1 MLPPVQRPRARSL
14 TPALLGYC
22 KRMSAKGDVAV
33 RRRIRP
39 GRAVMDAVLRAA
51 PQLRPAVEK
60 LAWRVFYE
68 VVALRGG
75 EHATTFVNYGFAGSE
90 ETSDRGDHSRFGLAL
105 YGAVAG
111 AHDIAGKDVL
121 EVGCGRGE
129 GSAFVFERF
138 RPRSLAGV
146 DLARAA
152 IRHCRRRHGRPG
164 LTFRAGDAEKL
175 PFPDATFEVVLNV
188 ESSHCYPH
196 MSKFLSEVHRVL
208 KPGGLL
214 LYADFRPTAPAPAG
228 EVAKDDIG
236 ELLRQLA
243 GAGLKTV
250 EEEDIT
256 SEVLRALSLSTPA
269 VLAHIERNTP
279 RAFRQQ
285 SIDYSGVEGSLR
297 FREFEDGELTY
308 RRFVLEKT

>member
-1 MLPPVQRPRARSL
+1 
-14 TPALLGYC
+14 
-22 KRMSAKGDVAV
+22 MSAKADVAS

-39 GRAVMDAVLRAA
+39 ARAVIDAALRAA

-75 EHATTFVNYGFAGSE
+75 THATTFVNYGFAGPE
-90 ETSDRGDHSRFGLAL
+90 ETSDGGDDSRFGLGL
-105 YGAVAG
+105 YAAVAG
-111 AHDIAGKDVL
+111 ARDIAGKDVL

-129 GSAFVFERF
+129 GSASVFERF
-138 RPRSLAGV
+138 RPHSLVGL

-152 IRHCRRRHGRPG
+152 IRHCRRSHDRPG
-164 LTFRAGDAEKL
+164 LSFVAGDSEDL
-175 PFPDATFEVVLNV
+175 PFPNASFEVVLNV

-196 MSKFLSEVHRVL
+196 MSRFLSEVHRVL

-214 LYADFRPTAPAPAG
+214 LYADFRPTEPAPAG
-228 EVAKDDIG
+228 AVAKDDIA
-236 ELLRQLA
+236 ELLRQMA
-243 GAGLKTV
+243 GAGLKIV

-256 SEVLRALSLSTPA
+256 SEVMRALSLSTPT

-308 RRFVLEKT
+308 RRFVLEKA

>member
-1 MLPPVQRPRARSL
+1 
-14 TPALLGYC
+14 
-22 KRMSAKGDVAV
+22 MSAKADGAS

-39 GRAVMDAVLRAA
+39 GRAVVDAVLRLV

-68 VVALRGG
+68 VVALRGA
-75 EHATTFVNYGFAGSE
+75 EHATTFVNYGFAGPE
-90 ETSDRGDHSRFGLAL
+90 ETSDGGDDSRFGLEL
-105 YGAVAG
+105 YAAVAG
-111 AHDIAGKDVL
+111 ARDISGKDVL

-152 IRHCRRRHGRPG
+152 IRHCRRSHRQPG
-164 LTFRAGDAEKL
+164 LTFVAGDAEKL
-175 PFPDATFEVVLNV
+175 PFPDASFEVVLNV

-196 MSKFLSEVHRVL
+196 MSKFLSEVRRVL
-208 KPGGLL
+208 KPGGLM
-214 LYADFRPTAPAPAG
+214 LYADFRPTAPSPAG
-228 EVAKDDIG
+228 EVAKDDIA
-236 ELLRQLA
+236 ELRRQVS
-243 GAGLKTV
+243 GAGLRTV

-256 SEVLRALSLSTPA
+256 PEVLRALSLSTPT

-285 SIDYSGVEGSLR
+285 SIEYSGVEGSLR
-297 FREFEDGELTY
+297 FREFEDGTLTY

>member
-1 MLPPVQRPRARSL
+1 
-14 TPALLGYC
+14 
-22 KRMSAKGDVAV
+22 MSAKADVSS
-33 RRRIRP
+33 RRSFRP
-39 GRAVMDAVLRAA
+39 GRAVLDALLRAV

-75 EHATTFVNYGFAGSE
+75 AHGTTFVNYGFAGPD
-90 ETSDRGDHSRFGLAL
+90 ETSDGGEPSRFGLEL

-111 AHDIAGKDVL
+111 ARDIAGKDVL

-138 RPRSLAGV
+138 RPRSLTGV

-152 IRHCRRRHGRPG
+152 IRHCRRTHDRPG
-164 LTFRAGDAEKL
+164 LRFIAGDAENL
-175 PFPDATFEVVLNV
+175 PFPDASFDVVLNV

-196 MSKFLSEVHRVL
+196 MANFLSEVRRVL

-214 LYADFRPTAPAPAG
+214 LYADFRPTAPAADG
-228 EVAKDDIG
+228 AVAKDDIHD
-236 ELLRQLA
+236 LLSQLA
-243 GAGLKTV
+243 GAGLRTL
-250 EEEDIT
+250 EETDIT
-256 SEVLRALSLSTPA
+256 SDVLRALSLSTPT
-269 VLAHIERNTP
+269 VLAHIERDTP

-297 FREFEDGELTY
+297 FGEFEDGTLTY
-308 RRFVLEKT
+308 RRFVLERT

>member
-1 MLPPVQRPRARSL
+1 
-14 TPALLGYC
+14 
-22 KRMSAKGDVAV
+22 MSAKADAAS

-39 GRAVMDAVLRAA
+39 GRAVLDALLRAV

-75 EHATTFVNYGFAGSE
+75 THATTFVNYGFAGPE
-90 ETSDRGDHSRFGLAL
+90 ETSDGGDESRFGLGL
-105 YGAVAG
+105 YAAVAG
-111 AHDIAGKDVL
+111 AREIAGKDVL

-129 GSAFVFERF
+129 GSAFVFEHF
-138 RPRSLAGV
+138 RPRSLTGV

-152 IRHCRRRHGRPG
+152 IRHCRRTHDRPG
-164 LTFRAGDAEKL
+164 LTFIAGDAEKL
-175 PFPDATFEVVLNV
+175 PFPEANFDVVLNV

-196 MSKFLSEVHRVL
+196 MAEFLSEVHRVL

-214 LYADFRPTAPAPAG
+214 LYADFRPTAPAADG
-228 EVAKDDIG
+228 AVAKDDIHD
-236 ELLRQLA
+236 LLRQMA
-243 GAGLKTV
+243 GAGLKIV

-256 SEVLRALSLSTPA
+256 SEVMRALSLSTPT

-297 FREFEDGELTY
+297 FGEFEDGTLTY

>member
-1 MLPPVQRPRARSL
+1 MA
-14 TPALLGYC
+14 
-22 KRMSAKGDVAV
+22 AKANADSS
-33 RRRIRP
+33 RRIRP
-39 GRAVMDAVLRAA
+39 GRAVLDAVLRAV

-75 EHATTFVNYGFAGSE
+75 EHATTFVNYGFAGPE
-90 ETSDRGDHSRFGLAL
+90 ETSAGADDSHFGLAL

-111 AHDIAGKDVL
+111 ARDIAGKDVL

-138 RPRSLAGV
+138 RPRSLTGV

-152 IRHCRRRHGRPG
+152 IRHCRRRHDRPG
-164 LTFRAGDAEKL
+164 LTFLGGDAENL
-175 PFPDATFEVVLNV
+175 PFPDASFDVVLNV

-208 KPGGLL
+208 RPGGVM
-214 LYADFRPTAPAPAG
+214 LYADFRPTAPTPAG

-236 ELLRQLA
+236 ELRRQLA

-250 EEEDIT
+250 EEQDIT
-256 SEVLRALSLSTPA
+256 AEVLRALSLSTPA
-269 VLAHIERNTP
+269 VLAHIERDTP

-297 FREFEDGELTY
+297 FREFEDGTLTY
-308 RRFVLEKT
+308 RRFVLEKA